1 MGGHIAELL
10 FIGDKNISAGCGSD
24 LQNATGMA
32 YAAVRRYGM
41 FGESAG
47 YISSDKKDTSEEYNA
62 KIDAEVKKILKVR
75 PNH

>member
-47 YISSDKKDTSEEYNA
+47 YISSDKKDTSE
-62 KIDAEVKKILKVR
+62 
-75 PNH
+75 